1 MAIKRLNGVLTRNRV
16 KRELRLGEFYEKP
29 SERRKRLAVER
40 HRRRFQ
46 DLVSTAW
53 EGVWKRVTEPLRAG
67 STKSTARTGDSK
79 SIVIASWSATHYG
92 R

>member
-53 EGVWKRVTEPLRAG
+53 ESVGACADALCVG